1 MAELDYRIM
10 MHYRG
15 TETGKRYAP
24 ESMVWHGDG
33 EELLDLEPYDV
44 AFPMDKI
51 RTRPASLWRYLEALP
66 FSASDDCWKS
76 ITMGEG
82 FTPLVQLDPKHPN
95 LFAKVD
101 YVMPTLSFKDRGAAV
116 LVAKA
121 KSLGAEHLIQDSS
134 GNAGTSIAAY
144 SARAGLRCTVF
155 VPESTSPKKIKQI
168 SGFGAELQ
176 IIPGS
181 REATAAAAKEFAR
194 RDDVFYASH
203 VYNPFFYQGT
213 KTYAFELW
221 EQLGKAPDRLILPVG
236 NGTLVLGCFYGFREL
251 LAAKQIDRLP
261 KIIAVQSSQCDPL
274 TRAFAS
280 NSPIAEAVANQ
291 GTAAEGIAI
300 ASPARGKQ
308 ILEAVRATGGRIVSV
323 QEELIEPSKRY
334 LASRGYDVEP
344 TSAINM
350 AVFSAYPQLFPANET
365 VVLPLCGA
373 GLKAS

>member
-1 MAELDYRIM
+1 
-10 MHYRG
+10 
-15 TETGKRYAP
+15 
-24 ESMVWHGDG
+24 
-33 EELLDLEPYDV
+33 
-44 AFPMDKI
+44 
-51 RTRPASLWRYLEALP
+51 
-66 FSASDDCWKS
+66 
-76 ITMGEG
+76 
-82 FTPLVQLDPKHPN
+82 

-101 YVMPTLSFKDRGAAV
+101 YMMPTLSFKDRGAAV

-121 KSLGAEHLIQDSS
+121 KSLGAQHLVQDSS

-144 SARAGLRCTVF
+144 AARAGLRCTIF
-155 VPESTSPKKIKQI
+155 VPESTSQKKIKQI
-168 SGFGAELQ
+168 SGFGAELNV
-176 IIPGS
+176 IPGS

-236 NGTLVLGCFYGFREL
+236 NGTLVLGCYYGFTEL

-261 KIIAVQSSQCDPL
+261 KIIAVQSGQCDPL
-274 TRAFAS
+274 TQAFAS
-280 NSPIAEAVANQ
+280 NCTTVEAVANQ

-300 ASPARGKQ
+300 AAPARGKQ
-308 ILEAVRATGGRIVSV
+308 ILEAIRATGGRIVSV
-323 QEELIEPSKRY
+323 HEDSIEPSRCY

-344 TSAINM
+344 TSAVNM
-350 AVFSAYPQLFPANET
+350 AAFSAYPQLFPEGET